1 MSEPR
6 ATSEFAADQV
16 TKEKLME
23 DLKVVVADAEEL
35 LKATA
40 NQTGDRILAARAK
53 AGESI
58 QAAKIRIAEAQAT
71 IVEKVKVAAKNTDDF
86 VQENPWKSVGIA
98 AALGIVLGA
107 LISRR

>member
-58 QAAKIRIAEAQAT
+58 QAAKIRIAEAQQSLKKLKLPPRIQMILSKKT
-71 IVEKVKVAAKNTDDF
+71 HGN
-86 VQENPWKSVGIA
+86 
-98 AALGIVLGA
+98 L
-107 LISRR
+107 